1 MTSRGVF
8 ICRKDRKD
16 VRLYHLTNG
25 VISAD
30 ILNVGGA
37 IVKHMVPDKNGRL
50 ADVML
55 GFRELEEYTW
65 NRASFGALVGRYANR
80 IGDAHFEIDGKG
92 YDLVRNNGKNG
103 PVVSLHGGP
112 KSWGVDVWDVV
123 EEETDERHLTLTL
136 HSPDRENGF
145 PGNVDVKMVYSITD
159 NNGLSLEYF
168 AKSDRDT
175 YVNLTNHSYFNLAG
189 HDSGSCMDHIMT
201 INADHYLP
209 TDENWIPTGE
219 LAPVKGTAF
228 DFTAPKPLGRDIDA
242 DEEQLVIGN
251 GYDHNFCINGEG
263 YRLCATVEDPKEGRV
278 MRVYT
283 TKPGVQLYTA
293 NGLAGAFIDS
303 FGKDGARYGNRCG
316 FCLETQYY
324 PDSPNKPEFP
334 DALLRAGEEYHHVTV
349 YEFSC
354 K

>member
-37 IVKHMVPDKNGRL
+37 IVKLMVPDKNGRL

-123 EEETDERHLTLTL
+123 EEETDERRLTLTL

-228 DFTAPKPLGRDIDA
+228 DFTVPKPLGRDIDA

-278 MRVYT
+278 MKVYT

-293 NGLAGAFIDS
+293 NGLAGAFTDS

>member
-1 MTSRGVF
+1 MTSKGVF

-37 IVKHMVPDKNGRL
+37 IVKLMVPDKNGVL

-55 GFRELEEYTW
+55 GFKTLEEYTW
-65 NRASFGALVGRYANR
+65 NRASFGSLVGRYANR
-80 IGDAHFEIDGKG
+80 IGNAHFEINGKG
-92 YDLVRNNGKNG
+92 YDLVRNNGKDG

-112 KSWGVDVWDVV
+112 KSWGIDVWDVV

-168 AKSDRDT
+168 AKSDQDT
-175 YVNLTNHSYFNLAG
+175 YVNLTNHSYFNMAG
-189 HDSGSCMDHIMT
+189 HDSGTCLDHIMT

-219 LAPVKGTAF
+219 IRPVKGTPF
-228 DFTAPKPLGRDIDA
+228 DFTSPKPIGQDIGA
-242 DEEQLVIGN
+242 DDEDLIKGN
-251 GYDHNFCINGEG
+251 GYDHNFCLNGEG
-263 YRLCATVEDPKEGRV
+263 MRLCAIVEDPKEGRV
-278 MRVYT
+278 MTVYT
-283 TKPGVQLYTA
+283 DKPGVQLYTA
-293 NGLAGAFIDS
+293 NGLAGAFVDS
-303 FGKDGARYGNRCG
+303 FGKDGARYGNRDG
-316 FCLETQYY
+316 YCLETQLY
-324 PDSPNKPEFP
+324 PDTPNKPNFP
-334 DALLRAGEEYHHVTV
+334 NGLLKAGEEYHYTTI
-349 YEFSC
+349 YEFSA